1 MADEGGVTRRS
12 FLKMMGGLASL
23 PIAKTLGID
32 KLLLSA
38 AESAPT
44 SKPFAWGELI
54 NLVKDKG
61 GIGKSAY
68 LGSKPFSGKTS
79 WILDIGNGRTVEVI
93 EPSYSDYTRGGD
105 TNTYID
111 VFGEQIDIEGG
122 GFDAPQFSVQLG
134 QNELGNPVGEI
145 MGDARFQYMGP
156 EDAGEWEWESG
167 ADFEGQNID
176 IDFADDFEGILED
189 VIKAPVP
196 KRIEQQSVKQATLPA
211 TKKSLRLPKLSA
223 IAKFAAK
230 RNLPF
235 QLLQAASQ
243 MGGSNLLNWGE
254 EVMEQPA
261 VQQATRLLEE
271 PAMQQEVTRL
281 QDPLEK
287 RHGGIVSINELVAA

>member
-196 KRIEQQSVKQATLPA
+196 KRIEQQSVKQANLPA

-235 QLLQAASQ
+235 QLLHAASQ

-261 VQQATRLLEE
+261 VQQATQLLEE

-281 QDPLEK
+281 QDPLAK
-287 RHGGIVSINELVAA
+287 RRGGLVSINELVAA

>member
-68 LGSKPFSGKTS
+68 LGSKPFSGKTA

-156 EDAGEWEWESG
+156 EDAGEWEWDSG

-196 KRIEQQSVKQATLPA
+196 KRIEQQSVKQANLPA

-261 VQQATRLLEE
+261 VQQATQLLEE

-281 QDPLEK
+281 QDPLAK
-287 RHGGIVSINELVAA
+287 RRGGIVSINELVAA

>member
-196 KRIEQQSVKQATLPA
+196 KRIEQQSVKQANLPA

-261 VQQATRLLEE
+261 VQQATQLLEE

-281 QDPLEK
+281 QDPLAK
-287 RHGGIVSINELVAA
+287 RRGGHVSINELVAA